1 MNKEEFAEK
10 LSKLCTYKNVHFTF
24 ELIGLEKAT
33 KVSDILEEFI
43 YEGNPKG
50 PQFQSWENLYKY
62 RYNLERKDKENG

>member
-10 LSKLCTYKNVHFTF
+10 LSKLCTYENGHFTH

-33 KVSDILEEFI
+33 KVSDILENFI
-43 YEGNPKG
+43 YEGNPEG
-50 PQFQSWENLYKY
+50 HPYQSWENLYKY

>member
-10 LSKLCTYKNVHFTF
+10 LSKLCTYKNGHFTS

-43 YEGNPKG
+43 YEGNPEG
-50 PQFQSWENLYKY
+50 PQYQSWENLYKY